1 MEDTREFF
9 IDADGR
15 LRFNY
20 AFGPGDRDRYID
32 DDDDDDDDVDEE
44 WPGMPTR
51 FGQHAKRLLW
61 DEMARYNA
69 RATLAPGSAIVI
81 ERDNSGRET
90 AWLASR
96 DAAADKLRDWTG
108 RAFGDGTADE
118 DDALVAATVEVGFLP
133 VVRPGQR
140 LRSFRATSMPGSW
153 LQVITLRGDGRV

>member
-1 MEDTREFF
+1 MQDIREFF
-9 IDADGR
+9 IDANGVLHVSHGWGSIDTSV
-15 LRFNY
+15 
-20 AFGPGDRDRYID
+20 D
-32 DDDDDDDDVDEE
+32 DDYDDDDEE
-44 WPGMPTR
+44 WPGSAAR
-51 FGQHAKRLLW
+51 FDQHAKRLLW
-61 DEMARYNA
+61 DETARYNA
-69 RATLAPGSAIVI
+69 RATLAPGSAIII
-81 ERDNSGRET
+81 ERDDSGRET

-140 LRSFRATSMPGSW
+140 LQSFRATSMPGSW